1 MPPQRSRAPG
11 AELARHRPTEG
22 PRCRPGLGG
31 RKWSITSSS
40 FQPARP
46 GGRQLPS
53 KTAVTCRPRLSGLSE
68 GEFSPALNRHHLE
81 PGLDL
86 ASGLSLGAT
95 RAAHP
100 RAARP
105 AMNRES
111 RHPHQVK
118 VSAQTG
124 HGRGRCGLLHAGDR
138 VASSVRIRIVGLSVA
153 RLRQPARPQ
162 GYLRGRAP
170 GPVSALPTLVGVGQ
184 PSRAPDQGD
193 GEEDSIDRF
202 GGLDAVGRTPSR
214 QAEEGPHGLVRQH
227 RFGHR

>member
-11 AELARHRPTEG
+11 AEPARHRPTEG

-31 RKWSITSSS
+31 RKWSVTSSS

-100 RAARP
+100 RAARA

-111 RHPHQVK
+111 RHPPSQGFRANRARAWALRALACRRPCCV
-118 VSAQTG
+118 
-124 HGRGRCGLLHAGDR
+124 
-138 VASSVRIRIVGLSVA
+138 VRTHPDSRPVA

-162 GYLRGRAP
+162 GYLRGRAA
-170 GPVSALPTLVGVGQ
+170 GPVSALPRSWGWG
-184 PSRAPDQGD
+184 SRPGHLIRA
-193 GEEDSIDRF
+193 I
-202 GGLDAVGRTPSR
+202 AKRTR
-214 QAEEGPHGLVRQH
+214 
-227 RFGHR
+227 